1 MSYNNNYYIMHGNYS
16 DNTEPWQVIPTE
28 QTALRRFHFRK
39 LNLEDG
45 AVHFNAKSRLAL
57 SETSNLFCTPSLLFT
72 ESFKAQLEQH
82 IYGGQLFPATVEYK
96 GENTQ
101 QPFLL
106 LNMYQDLDCWD
117 RETSDYKE
125 CDDEDDEPRVY
136 QYRLD
141 ANVLDKIDEDQRLIF
156 KMGGCDLSPLFIHEK
171 LKQQIEPLAP
181 NLRFIRVSDYQFGDE
196 YEDE

>member
-1 MSYNNNYYIMHGNYS
+1 MSYNNSYYIMHGNYS
-16 DNTEPWQVIPTE
+16 DSIEPWQVIPTE

-45 AVHFNAKSRLAL
+45 AVHFTAKSRLAL

-72 ESFKAQLEQH
+72 ESFKALLEHH

-117 RETSDYKE
+117 RETSDYKA

-136 QYRLD
+136 QYRLA
-141 ANVLDKIDEDQRLIF
+141 ANVLDNIDEDQRQIL
-156 KMGGCDLSPLFIHEK
+156 DLSESVTINLAMNTK
-171 LKQQIEPLAP
+171 TNKQ
-181 NLRFIRVSDYQFGDE
+181 
-196 YEDE
+196 